1 LRIFKVIYP
10 FLFAVLL
17 FCVYSCST
25 TNHAPLAKQ
34 AYHDLTSRYNAYYN
48 ASEKMKAAFKTL
60 DAGHKDN
67 FKEVIPVFTYSD
79 SKESAT
85 YASDADDIIK
95 RSTLAIQL
103 HPYANYSDDHFLLIG
118 KASYLKA
125 DYDKAAQTFKFIST
139 KYKDGVDYI
148 AVQKDRG
155 KKYNDA
161 VKVKKKKGK
170 KKPEYKTI
178 KNKDGSTALKPI
190 DNRPKRSLWIHES
203 SRSEALIWLTK
214 TYTLQKKYT
223 EAEAVVAFAR
233 ADSRFYQDYDKELL
247 LTEADI
253 YVRNKNYNSAIAP
266 LEKFLTKA
274 KKKKRIK
281 TRPTFVLAQCYEARG
296 DYARASAEYSKVLK
310 LRPNYDMEFYAKIR
324 KANLGR
330 KGGGSPAE
338 IKSLLVK
345 MSRDGKF
352 RDYLDQIYYEL
363 GEINLGESDRIS
375 ARKNFT
381 KSIRNST
388 SNTEQQALSYK
399 KLGDMDYEDELYE
412 SAHGFYDSSLAV
424 MSKDAADFEPVDTR
438 NKVLTRLVEQL
449 KIVAEEDS
457 LQKLGKMSKEARE
470 AFVKKTV
477 DKKREAEEAAKET
490 INDAKNQFDKGNV
503 NPATATATGVP
514 APATSNFYFYNVSSR
529 SMGYNDFIKRWG
541 KRKYEE
547 NWRRSN
553 KGSTTGTEED
563 VTATN
568 AAADDSTKGGAKK
581 PGAGTKKADEKSLN
595 EEEQLLA
602 GIPTSAEQ
610 LSASDDKIIAA
621 LYAIGTIYK
630 DELKNYRKALNAFD
644 DLNRRYA
651 KHKLLLETY
660 YNIYLIANNYTK
672 NTGRAADYRSKII
685 SEFPDSKIAAL
696 LQNANYL
703 EQEREKE
710 NAISNYYASTYND
723 YMSGALASASDK
735 ILMADVRFK
744 PNTLK
749 GKFDL
754 LNALIMAKE
763 NRLEDYTQALNKI
776 VAKTDDAQVKATAE
790 QLLEALNKTALPM
803 VDLSKDT
810 TRALRDSMNA
820 KAGLQNLT
828 DAEKSAQAQSIMQQ
842 LQNAKNGVDTMTF
855 NTVQGTAADTAKKGG
870 VVTKGGVTDTTG
882 KKGAVPVVVA
892 PPKPAKPDTVLSPFK
907 YEPNAQHQLIVYLN
921 DATVTTQVVSTVL
934 TKITAFNNESFAANK
949 LTVRQIVLDT
959 DRKLIV
965 VRLFK
970 NAEQAMEYYTV
981 FVAKPELLTDLKTSK
996 MSVSVVS
1003 QGNLSILLN
1012 ESGVDVYNKFFDW
1025 KYR

>member
-1 LRIFKVIYP
+1 MRIFKVIYP
-10 FLFAVLL
+10 FLIIVLL
-17 FCVYSCST
+17 FCTYSCST
-25 TNHAPLAKQ
+25 TNHAPLGKQ

-95 RSTLAIQL
+95 RSTQAIQL

-233 ADSRFYQDYDKELL
+233 ADNRFYQDYDKELL

-253 YVRNKNYNSAIAP
+253 YVRNKNYSSAIAP
-266 LEKFLTKA
+266 LEKFLVKA

-330 KGGGSPAE
+330 KGGGSSAE

-352 RDYLDQIYYEL
+352 KDYLDQIYYEL
-363 GEINLGESDRIS
+363 GEINLSESDRIS
-375 ARKNFT
+375 ARKNFI

-399 KLGDMDYEDELYE
+399 KLGDMDYEDEQYE
-412 SAHGFYDSSLAV
+412 KSHGYYDSSLTV
-424 MSKDAADFEPVDTR
+424 MSKEAPEFESVDTR

-449 KIVAEEDS
+449 KIVAYEDS
-457 LQKLGKMSKEARE
+457 VQKLGKMSKEDRE
-470 AFVKKTV
+470 AFVRKSIE
-477 DKKREAEEAAKET
+477 KKREAEEEANNA
-490 INDAKNQFDKGNV
+490 INDSKNQFDKGNT
-503 NPATATATGVP
+503 NPAPANGVP
-514 APATSNFYFYNVSSR
+514 APATTSSFYFYNTSSR
-529 SMGYNDFIKRWG
+529 AMGYNDFLKRWG

-553 KGSTTGTEED
+553 KGSTSGGEEEAN
-563 VTATN
+563 VN
-568 AAADDSTKGGAKK
+568 AATDDTTKAGAKK
-581 PGAGTKKADEKSLN
+581 PAAGTKGTDQKSLS

-602 GIPTSAEQ
+602 SIPATSEAMA
-610 LSASDDKIIAA
+610 ASDDKIIGA
-621 LYAIGTIYK
+621 LYSIGTIYK

-651 KHKLLLETY
+651 KHRLSLETY

-672 NTGRAADYRSKII
+672 NTGRAEEYRNRII
-685 SEFPDSKIAAL
+685 SEYPDSKIAAL

-710 NAISNYYASTYND
+710 NAINTYYASTYTD

-754 LNALIMAKE
+754 LNALILAKE

-776 VAKTDDAQVKATAE
+776 VAKTDDAQVKTTAE
-790 QLLEALNKTALPM
+790 QLLADLNKSSLPM

-810 TRALRDSMNA
+810 SRALRDSMNA

-828 DAEKSAQAQSIMQQ
+828 DEQKSAQAQAIMQQ
-842 LQNAKNGVDTMTF
+842 LQNGKNGVDTMTF
-855 NTVQGTAADTAKKGG
+855 NTVQGVAADTSKKGG
-870 VVTKGGVTDTTG
+870 VVTKGGVVDTTG
-882 KKGAVPVVVA
+882 GKKGVPAVVVA
-892 PPKPAKPDTVLSPFK
+892 PKPAKPDTVISPYK

-921 DATVTTQVVSTVL
+921 DATVTTQMVSAAIAKLNT
-934 TKITAFNNESFAANK
+934 FNAELFAANK

-959 DRKLIV
+959 DRKLLV
-965 VRLFK
+965 VRIFK
-970 NAEQAMEYYTV
+970 SAELAMEYYNA
-981 FVAKPELLTDLKTSK
+981 FIAKPELLSDIKTTK
-996 MSVSVVS
+996 MSASVVS

-1012 ESGVDVYNKFFDW
+1012 ETGVEVYDKFFDW